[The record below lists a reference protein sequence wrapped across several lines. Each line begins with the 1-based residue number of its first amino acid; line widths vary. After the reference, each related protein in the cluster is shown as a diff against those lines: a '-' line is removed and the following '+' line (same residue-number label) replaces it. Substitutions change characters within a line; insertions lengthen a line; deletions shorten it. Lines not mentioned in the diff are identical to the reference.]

1 MANKTKKS
9 EQPSAVKNDLAA
21 EREVLAGDSQARQ
34 FRQYLANVRLASPH
48 TVAGYFQDIAQF
60 LRKNPEILPAE
71 GSTDCQWDKVTE
83 ARARHFAMSLA
94 EDGLGHSSV
103 NRKISSLRSF
113 FRYLARSDGKAAN
126 PFQDVGALKAAHK
139 LPMFLLVEQV
149 EQLLAAPAIYWARQP
164 APKREDAIDYRD
176 FEAARDT
183 AVLEVI
189 YSGGL
194 RISEATSL
202 DFQDI
207 DFLSGVFKV
216 RGKGK
221 KERFC
226 VLGKPAAAALQRYL
240 REREKLGLGT
250 RREAGPLFRNVKGG
264 RLTPRSV
271 ERNFQLYIQEANL
284 PSDCTPHKLRH
295 SFATHMLS
303 AGADLRTVQ
312 ELLGHANLSTTQ
324 IYTHV
329 NIKRLQEVYKKAH
342 PKA

>member
-1 MANKTKKS
+1 MANRPKK
-9 EQPSAVKNDLAA
+9 QNPSTSSDQSLAA
-21 EREVLAGDSQARQ
+21 EREVLAGDSQAKQ

-48 TVAGYFQDIAQF
+48 TVAGYFQDLAQF
-60 LRKNPEILPAE
+60 LKKNPEILPAE
-71 GSTDCQWDKVTE
+71 GSTDCQWGKVTE
-83 ARARHFAMSLA
+83 ARARHFAMSLT

-113 FRYLARSDGKAAN
+113 FRYLARSEGKAAN
-126 PFQDVGALKAAHK
+126 PFQDVGALKASRK
-139 LPMFLLVEQV
+139 LPMYLLVEQV
-149 EQLLAAPAIYWARQP
+149 EQLLAAPAAYWARQP
-164 APKREDAIDYRD
+164 APKREDAVDYRD
-176 FEAARDT
+176 FEATRDA

-226 VLGKPAAAALQRYL
+226 VLGRPAATALQRYL
-240 REREKLGLGT
+240 REREKIGLGT
-250 RREAGPLFRNVKGG
+250 RREAGPLFRNLKGG

-271 ERNFQLYIQEANL
+271 ERSFQLYVQEANL
-284 PSDCTPHKLRH
+284 PADCTPHKLRH
-295 SFATHMLS
+295 SFATHMLA

-312 ELLGHANLSTTQ
+312 EMLGHANLSTTQ

-329 NIKRLQEVYKKAH
+329 NIARLLEVYKKAH